1 MKLLMENW
9 KRFLCEDRIPG
20 NEEVIAYHAS
30 PKRFEKFSMDKADRE
45 SHSGVGLF
53 FMEDPALVR
62 RGKYIY
68 KVKLNL
74 RDGDRYGSGDE
85 NDNTDINFQYD
96 YDHDGSL
103 VYKMLNHDDIEILDV
118 TKK

>member
-1 MKLLMENW
+1 LIRE
-9 KRFLCEDRIPG
+9 
-20 NEEVIAYHAS
+20 
-30 PKRFEKFSMDKADRE
+30 ADGE
-45 SHSGVGLF
+45 
-53 FMEDPALVR
+53 
-62 RGKYIY
+62 
-68 KVKLNL
+68 
-74 RDGDRYGSGDE
+74 E